1 MDPVDGNAIGGLLA
15 DVFGGDM
22 TAAMVTCGS
31 CGSAAPAAALTVW
44 RQAPGTIAR
53 CRNCGNLLMV
63 FVRTHGMTC
72 VDLSGVA
79 DVS

>member
-1 MDPVDGNAIGGLLA
+1 MDPVDGNAIGGLLN
-15 DVFGGDM
+15 DVFGADM
-22 TAAMVTCGS
+22 TAATVTCGS
-31 CGSAAPAAALTVW
+31 CGGAGLVAGLTVW

-63 FVRTHGMTC
+63 FVRAYGMTC